1 MERELKQT
9 KAELDAKNSE
19 IKTMRSTMER
29 YNQDMSKLE
38 QQLKEQRVCTY
49 FIFVSV
55 NSCQQQIHNFLIWDN
70 LYKNM
75 IFFIACM
82 LVIIFL
88 VACSDM
94 IIINLS
100 MAVFKNYFM
109 LSWLSSWN
117 LHWQIGIK
125 FIFAYYK
132 TQRFLRS
139 SSFLVILKNN

>member
-82 LVIIFL
+82 LVIIFS

-125 FIFAYYK
+125 FIFTYYK
-132 TQRFLRS
+132 SDRDF
-139 SSFLVILKNN
+139 

>member
-55 NSCQQQIHNFLIWDN
+55 NSCQQQIHNFLI
-70 LYKNM
+70 
-75 IFFIACM
+75 
-82 LVIIFL
+82 
-88 VACSDM
+88 
-94 IIINLS
+94 
-100 MAVFKNYFM
+100 
-109 LSWLSSWN
+109 
-117 LHWQIGIK
+117 
-125 FIFAYYK
+125 
-132 TQRFLRS
+132 
-139 SSFLVILKNN
+139 